1 MTDTCEKLDPRDPQ
15 YNCDLVLK
23 GGIASTVVYP
33 PLIHELAQKYRFR
46 NIGGTSAGAI
56 GATLAAAAELGREQG
71 SFDSDSTS
79 ANRLEARQQI
89 VRETEGFAH
98 NLFQPEPR
106 AAPLFHTLLDFVTS
120 KPGTAENPARPVFP
134 GYITFL
140 PRLTRSFARHDPRVF
155 LPVLIVGVLV
165 WWFLLNAGLPVW
177 GRGLGALFLGWI
189 MALVAGIGHMAYIL
203 QVPVRQNFHG
213 ICTGRTVPGRKEDG
227 LIDWMHE
234 TLNIIAGRDV
244 ADGPLTFAELDAHTV
259 CGTKHPINLQ
269 MVTANLSHNQPYILP
284 FRVTGFLFKED
295 EMLRLFP
302 KDVVEYMKGNIP
314 LPKDVVEYMK
324 SNIPPQSRCHDLLKS
339 RAWLPHDQPV
349 ALGRLDGS
357 AVDGSIQVSLAELN
371 KQLGAGRGF
380 YFLPPGDAL
389 PVLVAMRMSLSFP
402 LLFSAVPLW
411 SISIHAFKQQ
421 TDAADTVYNLTE
433 ADLQRH
439 WFIDGGVAS
448 NFPIHFFD
456 AWVPRWPT
464 FAVNLTPNPREAFV
478 RPGSGEKPGRVE
490 QALGQLA
497 ERIGGAETH
506 PASISVLNLVAG
518 AQVGPQG
525 PVLGAATR
533 GTTPEGEQALQEMTH
548 EDEDVF
554 LLRPTEE
561 MAPVWQDI
569 TSLGGIINAI
579 RVTMQDY
586 RDTTQAMLPGYRERI
601 VHIRLDASK
610 GEGGINLN
618 MPLSTIAKID
628 QKGRDAAGI
637 LINEFNF
644 EAHRWIRFRVLMA
657 ELEQRIKRMRDRLA
671 APPNEGTTTNDTT
684 SACAVTEP
692 ASDDAAS
699 QVKEAVESAAQT
711 VALYAQMLRANSES
725 PYPLDADDIEEACNR
740 LEALYQHLTK
750 WGNEEE
756 CLFSKDP
763 PLPESVLRVTPD
775 L

>member
-1 MTDTCEKLDPRDPQ
+1 MTGTCEKLNPRDPQ

-23 GGIASTVVYP
+23 GGIASAVVYP

-71 SFDSDSTS
+71 SFDRESTS
-79 ANRLEARQQI
+79 ANRLEDRQRV
-89 VRETEGFAH
+89 VRMNAGFAL

-120 KPGTAENPARPVFP
+120 KPGTSEKPARPVFP

-140 PRLTRSFARHDPRVF
+140 PRLTRSFARHDRWVF

-177 GRGLGALFLGWI
+177 VRGLGALILGWVT
-189 MALVAGIGHMAYIL
+189 ALVAGIGHMYYIL
-203 QVPVRQNFHG
+203 QFPVRQNFHG
-213 ICTGRTVPGRKEDG
+213 ICTGRTVPEKQDG

-234 TLNIIAGRDV
+234 TLNIIAGRDTG
-244 ADGPLTFAELDAHTV
+244 AGPLTFAELSAHTV
-259 CGTKHPINLQ
+259 GDTKHPINLQ
-269 MVTANLSHNQPYILP
+269 MVTSNLSHNQPYILP

-314 LPKDVVEYMK
+314 PE
-324 SNIPPQSRCHDLLKS
+324 SRCHDLLKS

-357 AVDGSIQVSLAELN
+357 AVDGTIRVSLTELN
-371 KQLGAGRGF
+371 KQLGAGKGF

-411 SISIHAFKQQ
+411 TISISAFKQQ
-421 TDAADTVYNLTE
+421 NGAADTVHNLTQ
-433 ADLQRH
+433 ANLQRH

-456 AWVPRWPT
+456 AWIPRWPT

-478 RPGSGEKPGRVE
+478 RPVPGEKPGRVE

-497 ERIGGAETH
+497 ERMGGAETH
-506 PASISVLNLVAG
+506 PPSVSVLNLVPG
-518 AQVGPQG
+518 AQVAPQG

-533 GTTPEGEQALQEMTH
+533 GTTPEGEQALKELTRENQ
-548 EDEDVF
+548 DVF

-569 TSLGGIINAI
+569 TSLGGVINAI

-601 VHIRLDASK
+601 VHVRLDAGK

-618 MPLSTIAKID
+618 MPPSTITEID
-628 QKGRDAAGI
+628 RKGRDAAGI
-637 LINEFNF
+637 LIDEFDF
-644 EAHRWIRFRVLMA
+644 AAHRWIRFRVLMA
-657 ELEQRIKRMRDRLA
+657 ELEQQIKRMRDRLA
-671 APPNEGTTTNDTT
+671 APPNQAAMTNGAVSERAVPEEAQAAELS
-684 SACAVTEP
+684 SAKAV
-692 ASDDAAS
+692 
-699 QVKEAVESAAQT
+699 VETATHAM
-711 VALYAQMLRANSES
+711 ALYAQMLHANSES
-725 PYPLDADDIEEACNR
+725 PYPLDADDIEEASKR
-740 LEALYQHLTK
+740 LEALYKHLKT
-750 WGNEEE
+750 WGDEDER
-756 CLFSKDP
+756 LFSKDP

>member
-1 MTDTCEKLDPRDPQ
+1 MTGTCEKLDPRKPQ

-23 GGIASTVVYP
+23 GGIASAVVYP
-33 PLIHELAQKYRFR
+33 PLIHELAQKYRFC

-71 SFDSDSTS
+71 SFDQESTS
-79 ANRLEARQQI
+79 ANRLEDRQRV

-98 NLFQPEPR
+98 NLFQPDPR

-120 KPGTAENPARPVFP
+120 KPGTAEKPARPVLP

-140 PRLTRSFARHDPRVF
+140 PRLTRSFARHDRRVF

-165 WWFLLNAGLPVW
+165 WWLLLNAGLPVW
-177 GRGLGALFLGWI
+177 GRGLGALLLGWVT
-189 MALVAGIGHMAYIL
+189 ALVAGIGHMSYIL
-203 QVPVRQNFHG
+203 QFPVRQNFHG

-244 ADGPLTFAELDAHTV
+244 ADGPLTFAELAAHTP
-259 CGTKHPINLQ
+259 HRINLQ

-314 LPKDVVEYMK
+314 
-324 SNIPPQSRCHDLLKS
+324 PQSRCHDLLK
-339 RAWLPHDQPV
+339 RCAWLPHDQPV
-349 ALGRLDGS
+349 ALGRLDKS
-357 AVDGSIQVSLAELN
+357 AVDGTIQVSLTELN
-371 KQLGAGRGF
+371 KQLGAGKGF

-411 SISIHAFKQQ
+411 SISINAFYKEKEAN
-421 TDAADTVYNLTE
+421 AAGTVYNLTE

-506 PASISVLNLVAG
+506 PPSISVLNLVPG

-533 GTTPEGEQALQEMTH
+533 GTTPEGEQALKELTH
-548 EDEDVF
+548 ENQDVF

-569 TSLGGIINAI
+569 TSLGGLINAI

-601 VHIRLDASK
+601 VHVRLDADK

-618 MPLSTIAKID
+618 MPLSTIAEID
-628 QKGRDAAGI
+628 RKGRDAAGI
-637 LINEFNF
+637 LIDEFNF

-657 ELEQRIKRMRDRLA
+657 ELEQQIKRMRDRLA
-671 APPNEGTTTNDTT
+671 APPNQAATTNDGLSERAVPEEAQAAELS
-684 SACAVTEP
+684 SAKAV
-692 ASDDAAS
+692 
-699 QVKEAVESAAQT
+699 VETATHAM
-711 VALYAQMLRANSES
+711 ALYAQMLHANSAS

-740 LEALYQHLTK
+740 LEALYEHLKT
-750 WGNEEE
+750 WGDEDER
-756 CLFSKDP
+756 LFSKDP
-763 PLPESVLRVTPD
+763 PLPKSVLRVTPD